1 MDSLPA
7 AGRPIKAFGND
18 KIMNLM
24 NILVVDDE
32 KSQLNILNDILSDA
46 GYAVSTASS
55 GERAIKLLGKNNF
68 LIVLTDLKMPG
79 IDGIELLQHTLEI
92 NPETQVILMTAFGSI
107 PNAVNAIKNGAYD
120 YLTKPFQKEDLL
132 KVISHAAER
141 AQLLFENRRLKD
153 EMSQRYGYHNIIGAS
168 NAMKEV
174 YRLLD
179 RVKDIDATV
188 MISGESGTGKE
199 MIARAIHS
207 SGSRKDKPFVPINC
221 GAIPETLIES
231 ELFGHEKGSFTG
243 ASRTHIG
250 KFEQARNGTIFLDEI
265 GIMPLASQARLL
277 RVLQEKKIERV
288 GSNDSV
294 NLDVRVIAAT
304 NEDLQRKVGEKE
316 FRPDLYHRLNVFAIH
331 LPPLRDR
338 REDIPLLAK
347 YFIKKFCERYGK
359 KEMTLSPTA
368 LGKLEQYHFPGNVRE
383 LENILEKTI
392 ILIDKE
398 VIGEKDLMIFESSS
412 SRIFSGNEADTLP
425 QKELEFIK
433 NALRQSRGSI
443 KQASQK
449 LGISYK
455 TLQYRMKKYRLNKR
469 DFKSK

>member
-1 MDSLPA
+1 MIYFFIIFHEDQ
-7 AGRPIKAFGND
+7 
-18 KIMNLM
+18 M

-46 GYAVSTASS
+46 GYEVSTAEN
-55 GERAIKLLGKNNF
+55 GKAALDLLTKNF
-68 LIVLTDLKMPG
+68 PIVLTDLKMPG
-79 IDGIELLQHTLEI
+79 MDGIELLQQALKI
-92 NPETQVILMTAFGSI
+92 NPEAQVILMTAFGSI
-107 PNAVNAIKNGAYD
+107 PSAVNAIKNGAYD

-132 KVISHAAER
+132 KVISHAAEKAR
-141 AQLLFENRRLKD
+141 LILENRQLKD
-153 EMSQRYGYHNIIGAS
+153 EISQRYGYHNIIGAS
-168 NAMKEV
+168 IAMKEV

-179 RVKDIDATV
+179 RVKDIDATIL
-188 MISGESGTGKE
+188 ISGESGTGKE
-199 MIARAIHS
+199 MIARATHS
-207 SGSRKDKPFVPINC
+207 SGCRRDGPFVPINC

-243 ASRTHIG
+243 ASKTHIG
-250 KFEQARNGTIFLDEI
+250 KFEQAQTGTIFLDEI

-288 GSNDSV
+288 GSNESV
-294 NLDVRVIAAT
+294 ELDVRVIAAT
-304 NEDLQRKVGEKE
+304 NEDLHRKADQKE
-316 FRPDLYHRLNVFAIH
+316 FRPDLYHRLNVFTIH

-347 YFIKKFCERYGK
+347 YFIKRFSGRYNK
-359 KEMTLSPTA
+359 QEMALSPSA
-368 LGKLEQYHFPGNVRE
+368 LVKLEQYHFPGNVRE

-392 ILIDKE
+392 ILIEKE
-398 VIGEKDLMIFESSS
+398 VIEEKDLMISKMASTT
-412 SRIFSGNEADTLP
+412 IFSGNEVDTLP

-433 NALRQSRGSI
+433 NALRENKGSI

-455 TLQYRMKKYRLNKR
+455 TLQYRMKKYGLDKR
-469 DFKSK
+469 DFKE